1 VKTAQLIGLATSLL
15 LFVAACGDGG
25 TKGAADVNADAGP
38 GVERRVPLQGQPN
51 FRDLGGYETSGG
63 GKVRRGMVRRGMVR
77 RGMVYRSG
85 ELSKLTDADLAKLEE
100 LGIKTVVDFRSAAE
114 VESRGVDRLPKG
126 SRQLSLPIDSGD
138 LVPVLMKALE
148 TGDTSKLPSNVLAEA
163 NRSIIRDAKS
173 QYAALFKTLA
183 DPTALP
189 LVFHC
194 THGKDRAGVAAA
206 IVLMAL
212 GVPEASAREDYL
224 RSNVFRK
231 EQNDKELLH
240 IRQGLAQKSG
250 IPPADVDMGTLEEL
264 FWLED
269 SYFDAM
275 LSEINSAH
283 GSLDGYLKG
292 GLGLGAGRLEVL
304 RAQLTE

>member
-1 VKTAQLIGLATSLL
+1 
-15 LFVAACGDGG
+15 
-25 TKGAADVNADAGP
+25 
-38 GVERRVPLQGQPN
+38 
-51 FRDLGGYETSGG
+51 
-63 GKVRRGMVRRGMVR
+63 
-77 RGMVYRSG
+77 MVYRSG

-126 SRQLSLPIDSGD
+126 ARQLSLPIDSGD
-138 LVPVLMKALE
+138 LASMLMKALE

-163 NRSIIRDAKS
+163 NRVIIRDATS
-173 QYAALFKTLA
+173 QYAALFMALA
-183 DPTALP
+183 DPAALP

-194 THGKDRAGVAAA
+194 THGKDRAGVASAV
-206 IVLMAL
+206 VLMAL
-212 GVPEASAREDYL
+212 GVTEESAREDYL

-231 EQNDKELLH
+231 EQNDKELLQ
-240 IRQGLAQKSG
+240 IRQGLAKKSG
-250 IPPADVDMGTLEEL
+250 VAPADVDLGTLEEL

-275 LSEINSAH
+275 LSEIKSAH
-283 GSLDGYLKG
+283 GSLDGYLKE
-292 GLGLGAGRLEVL
+292 GLGLDAGRLDAL